1 MKTLLNQGFYFLRQD
16 KKREKKRKK
25 EKKREKKRK
34 KEIKSV
40 KFPEDVFY
48 SLIIRYEKYYG
59 QNW

>member
-1 MKTLLNQGFYFLRQD
+1 MKKLLNQGFYFLRQD
-16 KKREKKRKK
+16 KKRNKVGQ
-25 EKKREKKRK
+25 
-34 KEIKSV
+34 KSV